1 MNHKHLPAW
10 LEKNVLFR
18 KLFLLRKLFLT
29 KRKFTH
35 HGQCAEDTA
44 IARFFPK
51 RHKGFFVDV
60 GCFHPV
66 KYNNTYRFYRQ
77 GWRGINIDIDSIKI
91 EGFRMLR
98 PGDVSLARA
107 VSDRQGEITYWTN
120 GFYSPTVTL
129 DKDFA
134 ESERRNKKDY
144 RPRKVPA
151 DRLTNI
157 IDGTKY
163 KDQPIDLLTIDVEG
177 HDYHVLQSLDFD
189 RYRPQL
195 IAVETQLE
203 TLDAVLQDN
212 TFRFLQEK
220 GYALVNWVGMTL
232 MFRRKKG

>member
-1 MNHKHLPAW
+1 M
-10 LEKNVLFR
+10 LFR

-29 KRKFTH
+29 RRKFSH

-44 IARFFPK
+44 LARFFPK
-51 RHKGFFVDV
+51 RYRGFFVDV

-77 GWRGINIDIDSIKI
+77 GWRGVNIDIDSIKI
-91 EGFRMLR
+91 EGFCMVR
-98 PGDVSLARA
+98 PGDISLARA
-107 VSDRQGEITYWTN
+107 VSDQRGELTYWTN

-144 RPRKVPA
+144 RPRTVRA
-151 DRLTNI
+151 DRLSNI
-157 IDGTKY
+157 LDETKY

-177 HDYHVLQSLDFD
+177 HDYHVLKSLDFD
-189 RYRPQL
+189 RYAPRI

-203 TLDAVLQDN
+203 TLRAVQAEP
-212 TFRFLQEK
+212 TYRFLREQ
-220 GYALVNWVGMTL
+220 GYDLVNWVGMTL
-232 MFRRKKG
+232 MFRKIA